1 LKGKLVHLNEEQAT
15 AFVNYMIDESKLL
28 KAVRVVRMAKPTKT
42 IAKLFA
48 GGRFLQPG
56 KSGIA
61 LDKAKYQQATTET
74 IELNSKLV
82 RGAFFITDE
91 EMQDN
96 IEGDGFNEN
105 FIRLIARKVANELE
119 EIGVYARKIATDS
132 PLSTLDMFDGFKFR
146 LLQDGNVI
154 DANLLANRT
163 IEKAKFAKL
172 MKALETKY
180 RTNIKFMV
188 PSDVMIDYGLLFDT
202 VADSNVRNELK
213 SNILQKP
220 LIEIP
225 LMRVD
230 EPVVTGTAT
239 DVDGAVTAN
248 GTVNQVTL
256 TSGAIVTVGDGIV
269 FNYGQSDEK
278 AYTVTAKATNLITL
292 DRPLEYSLADTDT
305 AQKCTF
311 DGSDVILGDPQN
323 FIYGI
328 QTGDGAITFEIER
341 VASLGYTYH
350 YKSRLDFQVEN
361 PMAAALLTGLKVA

>member
-1 LKGKLVHLNEEQAT
+1 MGKENKLNKVFDAGSLNGKLVHLNEEQAT
-15 AFVNYMIDESKLL
+15 QFVNYMIDESKLL

-48 GGRFLQPG
+48 NGRFLQPG
-56 KSGIA
+56 QSGVA

-96 IEGDGFNEN
+96 IEGEGFNEN
-105 FIRLIARKVANELE
+105 FIRLIARKVANEFE
-119 EIGVYARKIATDS
+119 EIGVYARKVTTDS
-132 PLSTLDMFDGFKFR
+132 PLSVLDMFDGFKYR
-146 LLQDGNVI
+146 LLKDGNVI

-180 RTNIKFMV
+180 RTNIKFLV

-202 VADSNVRNELK
+202 VADSQVRAELK

-220 LIEIP
+220 LIEVP
-225 LMRVD
+225 LMRNT
-230 EPVVTGTAT
+230 EPVVTGSATTVASTA
-239 DVDGAVTAN
+239 TAN
-248 GTVNQVTL
+248 GTLDQVTL
-256 TSGAIVTVGDGIV
+256 TSGAIVAIGDSIV
-269 FNYGQSDEK
+269 
-278 AYTVTAKATNLITL
+278 YTLTAT
-292 DRPLEYSLADTDT
+292 ST
-305 AQKCTF
+305 AQKCTT

-361 PMAAALLTGLKVA
+361 PQAAALLTGLKVA